1 MKRLML
7 DTCIVCDMLYKAKK
21 MDSKVFDMFDDY
33 SCTLYASF
41 ETLRELIVL
50 FNNKKIRSK
59 QWKKAQDVINTVT
72 DDLDIRIL
80 PLRKEVAD
88 TYANLVLNE
97 TLNHYDPSDHIIISQ
112 AITEKIPLISSDLKF
127 PFYREQ
133 GLDLIEC

>member
-1 MKRLML
+1 MRRLML
-7 DTCIVCDMLYKAKK
+7 DTCIVVEMLL
-21 MDSKVFDMFDDY
+21 DFDGIDRSVLALLEDTN
-33 SCTLYASF
+33 CTLYASF
-41 ETLRELIVL
+41 ETLRELVVL
-50 FNNKKIRSK
+50 FNNNRLHAK

-88 TYANLVLNE
+88 TYANLALNE
-97 TLNHYDPSDHIIISQ
+97 ALNHYDPSDHIIISQ

>member
-72 DDLDIRIL
+72 DDLDIKIL

-97 TLNHYDPSDHIIISQ
+97 NLNHYDPSDHIIISQ

>member
-1 MKRLML
+1 ML
-7 DTCIVCDMLYKAKK
+7 DTCVVVDMLYDCRGLDKKAIELLQ
-21 MDSKVFDMFDDY
+21 DY

-41 ETLRELIVL
+41 ETLRELVVL
-50 FNNKKIRSK
+50 FNNNKIRSK
-59 QWKKAQDVINTVT
+59 EWKKAGDVIQAVKN
-72 DDLDIRIL
+72 DLDIHIL
-80 PLRKEVAD
+80 PLSEEVAD

-97 TLNHYDPSDHIIISQ
+97 AHNHYDPSDHIIISQ

>member
-1 MKRLML
+1 MRRLML
-7 DTCIVCDMLYKAKK
+7 DTCVVVDMLYDCRGLDKKAIELLQ
-21 MDSKVFDMFDDY
+21 DY

-41 ETLRELIVL
+41 ETLRELVVL
-50 FNNKKIRSK
+50 FNNNKIRSK
-59 QWKKAQDVINTVT
+59 EWKKAGDVIQAVKN
-72 DDLDIRIL
+72 DLDIHIL
-80 PLRKEVAD
+80 PLSEEVAD

-97 TLNHYDPSDHIIISQ
+97 ALNHYDPSDHIIISQ

>member
-1 MKRLML
+1 MRRLML
-7 DTCIVCDMLYKAKK
+7 DTCVVVDMLYDCRGLDKKAIELLQ
-21 MDSKVFDMFDDY
+21 DY

-41 ETLRELIVL
+41 ETLRELVVL
-50 FNNKKIRSK
+50 FNNNKIRSK
-59 QWKKAQDVINTVT
+59 EWKKAGDVIQAVKN
-72 DDLDIRIL
+72 DLDIHIL
-80 PLRKEVAD
+80 PLSEEVAD

-97 TLNHYDPSDHIIISQ
+97 SLNHYDPSDHIIISQ

>member
-1 MKRLML
+1 ML
-7 DTCIVCDMLYKAKK
+7 DTCVVVDMLYDCRGLDKKAIELLQ
-21 MDSKVFDMFDDY
+21 DY

-41 ETLRELIVL
+41 ETLRELVVL
-50 FNNKKIRSK
+50 FNNNKIRSK
-59 QWKKAQDVINTVT
+59 EWKKAGDVIQAVKN
-72 DDLDIRIL
+72 DLDIHIL
-80 PLRKEVAD
+80 PLSEEVAD

-112 AITEKIPLISSDLKF
+112 AITEKLPLISSDLKF

>member
-7 DTCIVCDMLYKAKK
+7 DTCVVVDMLYDCRGLDKKAIELLQ
-21 MDSKVFDMFDDY
+21 DY

-41 ETLRELIVL
+41 ETLRELVVL
-50 FNNKKIRSK
+50 FNNNKIRSK
-59 QWKKAQDVINTVT
+59 EWKKAGDVIQAVKN
-72 DDLDIRIL
+72 DLDIHIL
-80 PLRKEVAD
+80 PLSEEVAD

-97 TLNHYDPSDHIIISQ
+97 ALNHYDPSDHIIISQ

>member
-1 MKRLML
+1 ML
-7 DTCIVCDMLYKAKK
+7 DTCVVVDMLYDCRGLDKKAIELLQ
-21 MDSKVFDMFDDY
+21 DY

-41 ETLRELIVL
+41 ETLRELVVL
-50 FNNKKIRSK
+50 FNNNKIRSK
-59 QWKKAQDVINTVT
+59 EWKKAGDVIQAVKN
-72 DDLDIRIL
+72 DLDIHIL
-80 PLRKEVAD
+80 PLSEEVAD

>member
-72 DDLDIRIL
+72 DDLDIKIL

-88 TYANLVLNE
+88 TYANLVLNDA
-97 TLNHYDPSDHIIISQ
+97 LNHYDPSDHIIISQ
-112 AITEKIPLISSDLKF
+112 AITEKLPLISSDLKF

>member
-1 MKRLML
+1 ML
-7 DTCIVCDMLYKAKK
+7 DTCVVVDMLYDCRGLDKKAIELLQ
-21 MDSKVFDMFDDY
+21 DY

-41 ETLRELIVL
+41 ETLRELVVL
-50 FNNKKIRSK
+50 FNNNKIRSK
-59 QWKKAQDVINTVT
+59 EWKKAGDVIQAVKN
-72 DDLDIRIL
+72 DLDIHIL
-80 PLRKEVAD
+80 PLSEEVAD

-112 AITEKIPLISSDLKF
+112 AITEKTPLISSDLKF

>member
-59 QWKKAQDVINTVT
+59 QWKKVQDVINTVT
-72 DDLDIRIL
+72 DDLDIKIL

>member
-7 DTCIVCDMLYKAKK
+7 DTCIVCDILYKAKK

-80 PLRKEVAD
+80 SLRKEVAD

-97 TLNHYDPSDHIIISQ
+97 ALNHYDPSDHIIISQ

>member
-1 MKRLML
+1 MRRLML
-7 DTCIVCDMLYKAKK
+7 DTCVVVDMLYDCRGLDKKAIELLQ
-21 MDSKVFDMFDDY
+21 DY

-41 ETLRELIVL
+41 ETLRELVVL
-50 FNNKKIRSK
+50 FNNNKIRSK
-59 QWKKAQDVINTVT
+59 EWKKAGDVIQAVKN
-72 DDLDIRIL
+72 DLDIHIL
-80 PLRKEVAD
+80 PLSEEVAD

>member
-72 DDLDIRIL
+72 DDLDIKIL
-80 PLRKEVAD
+80 PLRENVAF
-88 TYANLVLNE
+88 TYSRLVLNDA
-97 TLNHYDPSDHIIISQ
+97 LNHYDPSDHIIISQ

>member
-1 MKRLML
+1 ML
-7 DTCIVCDMLYKAKK
+7 DTCVVVDMLYDCRGLDKKAIELLQ
-21 MDSKVFDMFDDY
+21 DY

-41 ETLRELIVL
+41 ETLRELVVL
-50 FNNKKIRSK
+50 FNNNKIRSK
-59 QWKKAQDVINTVT
+59 EWKKAGDVIQAVKN
-72 DDLDIRIL
+72 DLDIHIL
-80 PLRKEVAD
+80 PLSEDVAD

>member
-72 DDLDIRIL
+72 DDLDIKIL

-97 TLNHYDPSDHIIISQ
+97 ALNHYDPSDHIIISQ

>member
-1 MKRLML
+1 ML
-7 DTCIVCDMLYKAKK
+7 DTCVVVDMLYDCRGLDKKAIELLQ
-21 MDSKVFDMFDDY
+21 DY

-41 ETLRELIVL
+41 ETLRELVVL
-50 FNNKKIRSK
+50 FNNNKIRSK
-59 QWKKAQDVINTVT
+59 EWKKAGDVIQAVKN
-72 DDLDIRIL
+72 DLDIHIL
-80 PLRKEVAD
+80 PLSEEVAD

-97 TLNHYDPSDHIIISQ
+97 ALNHYDPSDHIIISQ

>member
-72 DDLDIRIL
+72 DDLDIKIL

-88 TYANLVLNE
+88 TYANLVLNDA
-97 TLNHYDPSDHIIISQ
+97 LNHYDPSDHIIISQ